1 VCSCEEGTIGAAAF
15 GSGSIANGL
24 KSAIRRY
31 QSGPGHGDDNTRR
44 DVIERDEGAYGH
56 PVADL
61 ILSHGFSESKAIMD
75 DLQLMIF
82 DQVLAYAGSR

>member
-1 VCSCEEGTIGAAAF
+1 MGAAAF
-15 GSGSIANGL
+15 GSEDGQWTEKAPFARIRADLVNG
-24 KSAIRRY
+24 
-31 QSGPGHGDDNTRR
+31 GDSTRR

-61 ILSHGFSESKAIMD
+61 ILSHGVSESKAIMD

-82 DQVLAYAGSR
+82 D